1 MPTPA
6 PDHRAVPPKTHYR
19 GRTMV
24 KAARV
29 PGIAP
34 GTVNP
39 RTYPALHVNPRTYPA
54 LHALRPALRERG
66 LEP

>member
-19 GRTMV
+19 GRTTV

-34 GTVNP
+34 GTVNQ
-39 RTYPALHVNPRTYPA
+39 RTYPA
-54 LHALRPALRERG
+54 LHALRPAHRERG